1 MGQNFRKTLLRL
13 NSESY
18 NIRIPLWTRTSVT
31 REKSPNVY
39 KSCPKRISLE
49 NLKILAQTQKLPK
62 TVGDLSKL
70 IVAKGFKKLPKVKK
84 SLNLVTLTRTR
95 IF

>member
-1 MGQNFRKTLLRL
+1 M
-13 NSESY
+13 
-18 NIRIPLWTRTSVT
+18 
-31 REKSPNVY
+31 
-39 KSCPKRISLE
+39 ISLE

-84 SLNLVTLTRTR
+84 SLNLVTLTRTHR
-95 IF
+95 FNRRQQMLLNKDSFPLARFTLKASSF